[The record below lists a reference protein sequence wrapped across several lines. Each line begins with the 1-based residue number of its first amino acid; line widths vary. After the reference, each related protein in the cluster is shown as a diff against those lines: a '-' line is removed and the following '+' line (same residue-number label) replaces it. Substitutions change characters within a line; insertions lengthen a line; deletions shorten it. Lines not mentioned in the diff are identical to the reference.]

1 MTAVLAG
8 RGLPRDLYPMMS
20 FEFRTVPDIRFGVG
34 AADALAQIAAAREAK
49 RVLIVTDEGVRGA
62 GLVGPVEAAL
72 REGGAAVSVFAD
84 VVADPPETVVLACG
98 EAAKDADLVVGLG
111 GGSPLDTAKLAAVL
125 ATGEQKLAEMY
136 GVDQVTASRLPLVLV
151 PTTAGT
157 GSEVTP
163 IAIVTTGETTKSG
176 VVSPILYA
184 DTAILDPALTRG
196 LPAPVTAATGV
207 DAMVHAIEA
216 YTSKRL
222 KNPISD
228 ALAREALRLLSVHV
242 EGAFRD
248 GASDDH
254 RGGAMLG
261 AMLAGQAFANAP
273 VAAVHALAY
282 PLGGPFHLPHGL
294 TNSLVL
300 PHVIRFNLPAAAP
313 LYAELAEDV
322 CGHVE
327 GSEEARADAFVARME
342 AICEAV
348 GLRRRLREFEISHN
362 HLPGLAEDAMKQ
374 TRLLVNNPREVAYDD
389 ALGIYEAAW

>member
-1 MTAVLAG
+1 MT
-8 RGLPRDLYPMMS
+8 P
-20 FEFRTVPDIRFGVG
+20 FTFQTVPDIRFGVG
-34 AADALAQIAAAREAK
+34 AVAGIAELVRERGAR
-49 RVLIVTDEGVRGA
+49 RVLIVTDQGVRGA
-62 GLVGPVEAAL
+62 GLVDPVADAL
-72 REGGAAVSVFAD
+72 RAGGAEVAVFD
-84 VVADPPETVVLACG
+84 GVVADPPDTVVHDC
-98 EAAKDADLVVGLG
+98 AAAAADTDLVIGLG
-111 GGSPLDTAKLAAVL
+111 GGSPLDTAKLAALL
-125 ATGEQKLAEMY
+125 ATGEQPLEAMY

-176 VVSPILYA
+176 VVSPKLYA
-184 DTAILDPALTRG
+184 DTAVLDPALTRG
-196 LPAPVTAATGV
+196 LPARVTAATGI

-216 YTSKRL
+216 YTSKL
-222 KNPISD
+222 KKNPLSD

-242 EGAFRD
+242 QGAFED
-248 GASDDH
+248 GANDDH

-282 PLGGPFHLPHGL
+282 PLGGQFHLPHGL

-300 PHVIRFNLPAAAP
+300 PHVLRFNLPAASG

-322 CGHVE
+322 CGHAE
-327 GSEEARADAFVARME
+327 GSEEARAEAFVARME
-342 AICEAV
+342 ALCDAV

-374 TRLLVNNPREVAYDD
+374 TRLLQNNPRDVTIED
-389 ALGIYEAAW
+389 ARAIYEAAW